1 MELNIYRKGYGMHYI
16 KNLPYIL
23 TIFVT
28 LIIGALGLIN
38 GTEKKVIYIRM
49 LFSLVVFLLIGLL
62 SRNIISDIYKQSM
75 LDKQKDAM
83 LDGES
88 EQLEQN
94 EHNKG
99 LTIDFKIDDK
109 VEPGNFDE
117 EFTPLKVSEVIRK
130 KMKDE

>member
-23 TIFVT
+23 STFVA
-28 LIIGALGLIN
+28 LIIGTLGLVN

-49 LFSLVVFLLIGLL
+49 LLCLVVFLVIGLL
-62 SRNIISDIYKQSM
+62 IRNIIGDIYKQSM
-75 LDKQKDAM
+75 LSKQKEA
-83 LDGES
+83 LLENKS
-88 EQLEQN
+88 EKLEQN
-94 EHNKG
+94 ENNKG
-99 LTIDFKIDDK
+99 STIDFKIDDK
-109 VEPGNFDE
+109 VDPGKYEE